1 MSRLGVVRWLPQFE
15 PHDNVTSN
23 STGTQMFSPIA
34 KEEWIQ
40 ADVVISAAMI
50 TVLIVH
56 AHFCHLP
63 KVGMTTLLAL
73 ASLVITLLLAPVVG
87 SLLLLCAC
95 YRRCVSAVLTARLG
109 QKFVGLLYGTDAFWA
124 LEDDTSLSIINVL
137 ALADFSFIVST
148 STQDDEPLMTISEL
162 IQDRL
167 ITCPTP
173 FPKLLSLRKQY
184 LGYFYWEKQASVN
197 VNEHIRWMDIEDQGD
212 NTITE
217 PALQNYISSVM
228 NAPLPVNH
236 TAGWEIL
243 VGRYPIKPSSDLFD
257 AMENGGWITKSC
269 AGVRY
274 PVLFRVHHSIG
285 DGVALV
291 NLLLE
296 ALSDPCT
303 RSSTPVPIPL
313 RCNSPSFNKNFVR
326 PKTPAIPEEPE
337 ENPLISSWQES
348 DIPRYTK
355 SSSCDFQSIS
365 LDIPMESDAP
375 LKQRRHSCTSFQSEK
390 SFKVEDLRTS
400 VRNACHKVLKFIDE
414 TKEFKSKLSEPRFKD
429 FDIVVNNRPSEEFLD
444 MMNNATRLESQFVKK
459 SSNKYFEFMLKAST
473 SGLGLLIKF
482 LSRILETLQS
492 LVRQWS
498 VLLFAPASLLNQV
511 LTQTQDVNLLH
522 GSRLSGHKVVA
533 WYFEQ
538 QDNSDQLL
546 MSMIKRIRGK
556 TGVRFSDVLLTA
568 LSASLESYYTQC
580 LEVPPY
586 ITVVIPAR
594 LAPFETQ
601 ATTHVVRT
609 KKFST
614 KVTKITENERNDK
627 LENKFSVAMLPLPIL
642 SIGTG
647 KLKVFSKLRQVRKQ
661 CDLLRNS
668 PDYLINYWLLR
679 VVASLLPAWFLRP
692 LLRSTHSTLVF
703 SNLPG
708 PTRLTKLAGHT
719 LHDLVFWVPNRTT
732 TGIGVTVLSYAGRL
746 QLGLMA
752 DRALIACQQ
761 DAQTILEGVATAIQ
775 QMDQISSP
783 A

>member
-1 MSRLGVVRWLPQFE
+1 MSRLGVVRWLPHFD
-15 PHDNVTSN
+15 PTDNVTTN
-23 STGTQMFSPIA
+23 NTNVPMLSPIGR
-34 KEEWIQ
+34 EEWLQ

-50 TVLIVH
+50 CVLVIH
-56 AHFCHLP
+56 AHLCQVT

-73 ASLVITLLLAPVVG
+73 ASLVMTLVLAPVVG
-87 SLLLLCAC
+87 SMLLVCAC
-95 YRRCVSAVLTARLG
+95 YRRTVSAVLRTSLG
-109 QKFVGLLYGTDAFWA
+109 HKFAGMLYGTDAFWA

-167 ITCPTP
+167 VTTPAP
-173 FPKLLSLRKQY
+173 FPKLLSLRKQS
-184 LGYFYWEKQASVN
+184 LGFFYWEKQESLN
-197 VNEHIRWMDIEDQGD
+197 INEYIRWMDIEDQGD
-212 NTITE
+212 NAITE
-217 PALQNYISSVM
+217 TALQNYISSVM
-228 NAPLPVNH
+228 NSPLPVNH

-303 RSSTPVPIPL
+303 RCSTPVPMPL
-313 RCNSPSFNKNFVR
+313 RCSSPSFNKNFVR
-326 PKTPAIPEEPE
+326 SKTPVIPEEPE
-337 ENPLISSWQES
+337 DVISSWQES

-355 SSSCDFQSIS
+355 SNSCDFQSIC
-365 LDIPMESDAP
+365 LDIPVDSISP
-375 LKQRRHSCTSFQSEK
+375 QRRHSCTTFDS
-390 SFKVEDLRTS
+390 SFKADLKTS
-400 VRNACHKVLKFIDE
+400 VQKACHKVLKFIDE
-414 TKEFKSKLSEPRFKD
+414 TKDFKSKLSKSSFKD
-429 FDIVVNNRPSEEFLD
+429 FDIVVNNRPSGEFLD
-444 MMNNATRLESQFVKK
+444 MMNNAAKLESQFVQKN
-459 SSNKYFEFMLKAST
+459 SNKTVDWIVKKST
-473 SGLGLLIKF
+473 SGFCKLITF
-482 LSRILETLQS
+482 ISRTLAS
-492 LVRQWS
+492 LRALFSQWS
-498 VLLFAPASLLNQV
+498 ILLFAPASLLNQA

-522 GSRLSGHKVVA
+522 GPRLSGHKVVA

-568 LSASLESYYTQC
+568 LSSSLESFYTQC
-580 LEVPPY
+580 NEVPPF
-586 ITVVIPAR
+586 ITAVIPAR

-601 ATTHVVRT
+601 AATHVVRA
-609 KKFST
+609 KNFST
-614 KVTKITENERNDK
+614 KVTKITKHERDSK
-627 LENKFSVAMLPLPIL
+627 LENKFSVAMLPLPIA
-642 SIGTG
+642 SDSNG
-647 KLKVFSKLRQVRKQ
+647 KLRLFSKLRQVRKH
-661 CDLLRNS
+661 CDLLRKS

-679 VVASLLPAWFLRP
+679 VVASLLPVWVLRP

-761 DAQTILEGVATAIQ
+761 DAQIILDGVATAIQ